1 MRKTNPNQKKSHP
14 PGKLPVL
21 RNPTSQNHPRQLS
34 CLSASLQLQ
43 SQDIR
48 ARLDLLEK
56 IPRLCGELKSCLNT
70 LSPPHLQSSSQCS
83 PVGFPVGYVSLG
95 GLGHSA
101 ALPKV
106 AISPHHGEE
115 VQLPSLGQCFSQL
128 SPKSF
133 NRIN

>member
-21 RNPTSQNHPRQLS
+21 GNPTSQNRPRQLS

-48 ARLDLLEK
+48 AHLDLLEK
-56 IPRLCGELKSCLNT
+56 IPRLCAELKSRLNT

-95 GLGHSA
+95 GLGMESQCSPSKGGHQPTSRGRSPA
-101 ALPKV
+101 AITWTVFLPIV
-106 AISPHHGEE
+106 PQIL
-115 VQLPSLGQCFSQL
+115 Q
-128 SPKSF
+128 
-133 NRIN
+133 